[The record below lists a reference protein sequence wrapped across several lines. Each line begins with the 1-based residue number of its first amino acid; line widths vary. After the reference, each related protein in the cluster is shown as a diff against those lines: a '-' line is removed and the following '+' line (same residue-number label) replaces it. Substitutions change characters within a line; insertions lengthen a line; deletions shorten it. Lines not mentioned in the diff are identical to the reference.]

1 MFRLLRYVLLTALV
15 LAGATAAAAYF
26 ALQEPNR
33 LRPEIESLIAART
46 GLAVRIDGDLD
57 WTLWPPVSLRATALS
72 ADQGGRQWQVGR
84 VSLDLDA
91 RSLVTDPNGWRIQAL
106 TLNDVNVLE
115 DGHRLNLERIT
126 LADLSPGRDAPLSA
140 SLSYTPADGTPI
152 PMRID
157 GRLQVDA
164 EATSVAL
171 RDARIAT
178 TDAEGVCNVEARALP
193 DPASAPAAATGDLLP
208 LDLLLAYDLKGDCLL
223 DWLQMDGQRFERV
236 AVELANVAGEGRA
249 RLQAPAFFGGAADL
263 DLSVDATNGPPR
275 WRLVPAIREV
285 DSKTLLAWLEQPLNW
300 AAPLAYGGELRFQ
313 GNSRDAML
321 ATLSGATRFDGGQG
335 TIDIT
340 AVKAE
345 VRKLAESFNEG
356 ERIARWPDVW
366 AYQRLVGDW
375 TVDGKQHVLD
385 AALDNLTVAAKGDYD
400 PVGDA
405 MDMAVTLTFGNDPSL
420 PVFELNPLLYDL
432 PIPLRCRGTL
442 AEPAC
447 RLDSDGARQLLA
459 GAMAGGE
466 GNELRATLDRKI
478 DEQVPEQY
486 RDAAR
491 ALLEMLGGGS
501 APPPEG

>member
-1 MFRLLRYVLLTALV
+1 MFRFLRYVLLIAVV

-26 ALQEPNR
+26 VLQEPNR

-46 GLAVRIDGDLD
+46 GVAVRIDGDLD
-57 WTLWPPVSLRATALS
+57 WRLWPPVSLRATALS
-72 ADQGGRQWQVGR
+72 AEQGGRHWQVGG

-115 DGHRLNLERIT
+115 DGNRLNLERLT
-126 LADLSPGRDAPLSA
+126 LADLSPGRDAPVSA
-140 SLSYTPADGTPI
+140 NLSYTPADGTPI

-157 GRLQVDA
+157 GRLQVNA
-164 EATSVAL
+164 EATSVSL
-171 RDARIAT
+171 RDARVAT
-178 TDAEGVCNVEARALP
+178 TDAEGVCNVELRALP
-193 DPASAPAAATGDLLP
+193 DPAPAPPATAGDLLP
-208 LDLLLAYDLKGDCLL
+208 LDLLLGYDGQGGCLL
-223 DWLQMDGQRFERV
+223 DWLQVDGQRFERV
-236 AVELANVAGEGRA
+236 VVDLTNSAGDGRA
-249 RLQAPAFFGGAADL
+249 RLTAPAFFGGAAEL
-263 DLSVDATNGPPR
+263 DLSVDAREGAPR
-275 WRLVPAIREV
+275 WRLVPTFREV
-285 DSKTLLAWLEQPLNW
+285 NSQALLTWLEQRLVW
-300 AAPLAYGGELRFQ
+300 AAPLAYGGELTFQ

-321 ATLSGATRFDGGQG
+321 ATLSGTTRFDGGQG

-345 VRKLAESFNEG
+345 VRKMAESFNEG
-356 ERIARWPDVW
+356 ERIARWPDIW

-375 TVDGKQHVLD
+375 RVDGTRHVVD
-385 AALDNLTVAAKGDYD
+385 ATLDNLAVAAQGDYD
-400 PVGDA
+400 PVGDE

-447 RLDSDGARQLLA
+447 RLDSDGARSLLA
-459 GAMAGGE
+459 RAMAGGE
-466 GNELRATLDRKI
+466 DNELRATLDRKI

-501 APPPEG
+501 APPPEQ